1 MQEGQKN
8 NVLTSSTE
16 NLSHANNDQ
25 RRIDGSNSEVCS
37 AVELS
42 AKIDSVTYLSQ
53 KPLIARS
60 SMSIKMSMPKLTHFL
75 TKSAMQRSVA

>member
-53 KPLIARS
+53 KPLIART
-60 SMSIKMSMPKLTHFL
+60 SMFDLYVWLAPIDPD
-75 TKSAMQRSVA
+75 